1 MTTRF
6 SVFIPVWNDARWL
19 PGAIESLLSQT
30 HPDWELVI
38 GDNVSTE
45 DIEGIVARYPD
56 ERIRY
61 HRWATHIDYAGN
73 ANRTIGL
80 CQFEWLQYLSADD
93 RLLPTCL
100 ERMAQQVEEASAA
113 GQCLSMVLTGCGRFD
128 EQGRPAEQVYFG
140 SWRLK
145 TLRGGIL
152 DAAEWLESVA
162 APGAPPWN
170 IGSLAIS
177 AEVYRLMGGYF
188 REEIGL
194 TADLE
199 VATRVAAYGPVGY
212 VAEPLLH
219 YTVRGDSITP
229 GLSRRN
235 LERKELLPPVA
246 AALLSALAVHEHR
259 RKVSP
264 SERRY
269 VMTQVADQLVGRA
282 LMQRYLPGGR
292 GRTGAIR
299 DLLRATY
306 HDPSWMLSFRQ
317 LVRAGAAVIA
327 PGALIARLKRHFM
340 ERQRYF

>member
-6 SVFIPVWNDARWL
+6 SVFIPIWNDARWL
-19 PGAIESLLSQT
+19 PGAIESLLAQT
-30 HPDWELVI
+30 HQDWELII

-56 ERIRY
+56 QRIRY
-61 HRWATHIDYAGN
+61 HRWPDHIDYAGN

-80 CQFEWLQYLSADD
+80 CRFEWLQYLSADD

-100 ERMAQQVEEASAA
+100 ERMADLVEEASAA
-113 GQCLSMVLTGCGRFD
+113 GRCLSMVLTGCGRFD
-128 EQGRPAEQVYFG
+128 EQGRPAEQIYFG

-145 TLRGGIL
+145 SLRGGIL
-152 DAAEWLESVA
+152 EPAEWLESVA

-177 AEVYRLMGGYF
+177 AEVYRIMGGFF
-188 REEIGL
+188 REEMGL

-199 VATRVAAYGPVGY
+199 VATRAAAYGPVGY
-212 VAEPLLH
+212 IAEPLLH
-219 YTVRGDSITP
+219 YTVRGDSLTP

-246 AALLSALAVHEHR
+246 AALLSALAVHDHR
-259 RKVSP
+259 REVTFR
-264 SERRY
+264 ERRH
-269 VMTQVADQLVGRA
+269 VAAQVADQLVGRA
-282 LMQRYLPGGR
+282 LMQRYLAGGR
-292 GRTGAIR
+292 GRSGAFR

-306 HDPSWMLSFRQ
+306 HDPRWLTNRRQ
-317 LVRAGAAVIA
+317 LTRAGAAVLA
-327 PGALIARLKRHFM
+327 PGWLIVRAKRHFM
-340 ERQRYF
+340 ARRRYF